1 MNNLV
6 KKHYDKD
13 DIERQFINKDI
24 LLWKEEVDCINAEI
38 VFFKQLLKNKKDND
52 IYSKIIEKLE
62 TKEKENNILLTNLI
76 FYIRK
81 TDGLKECE
89 DIECETYY
97 LNDHILFKNNI
108 ESFLFQ
114 YKKLKRLA
122 YLKINEQN
130 NLT

>member
-52 IYSKIIEKLE
+52 IYSKIIKKLE
-62 TKEKENNILLTNLI
+62 TKEKENNILLANLI

>member
-24 LLWKEEVDCINAEI
+24 LLWKEEVDCISAEI
-38 VFFKQLLKNKKDND
+38 VFFKQLLKNKKDDD
-52 IYSKIIEKLE
+52 IYSKIFKRLE
-62 TKEKENNILLTNLI
+62 EKEKENNILLANLI

-97 LNDHILFKNNI
+97 LNDHIHFKNNI

-114 YKKLKRLA
+114 YKKLKKLA

>member
-38 VFFKQLLKNKKDND
+38 VFFKQLLKNKKNND

-62 TKEKENNILLTNLI
+62 TKEKENNILLANLI

>member
-62 TKEKENNILLTNLI
+62 TKEKENNILLANLI

>member
-38 VFFKQLLKNKKDND
+38 VFFKQLLKSKKDND

-62 TKEKENNILLTNLI
+62 TKEKENNILLANLI